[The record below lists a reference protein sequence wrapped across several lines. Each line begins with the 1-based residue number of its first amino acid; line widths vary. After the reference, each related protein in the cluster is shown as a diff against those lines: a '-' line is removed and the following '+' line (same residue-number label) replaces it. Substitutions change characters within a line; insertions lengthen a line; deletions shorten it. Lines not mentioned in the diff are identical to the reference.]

1 MNLLLVFVFAV
12 LFPAAHAL
20 NVWLFDFANINTN
33 VSLIYLPAFLRL
45 FNLLVMGPV
54 YGTLATL
61 LGGLILMAWLNE
73 PLGFGLLNIA
83 ASCSGPLVAMTGFRI
98 YFKRR
103 IQLNS
108 LKDLAVVTVAYAIC
122 NSLLHH
128 ATWLL
133 FDHEQL
139 LDASTS
145 FWMFIG
151 DLNGALFGAYL
162 FKASLDFLEKKALN
176 FQSLCSPKTQRNR
189 GQPNAKSSTDM
200 PRFSYP

>member
-1 MNLLLVFVFAV
+1 MNLFLVFVFAV

-20 NVWLFDFANINTN
+20 NAWLFDFANINTN

-73 PLGFGLLNIA
+73 PLGFALLNIA

-133 FDHEQL
+133 FDNEQL

-145 FWMFIG
+145 FWLFVG

-162 FKASLDFLEKKALN
+162 FKASLDLLEKRGFKFSEPL
-176 FQSLCSPKTQRNR
+176 LPKN
-189 GQPNAKSSTDM
+189 
-200 PRFSYP
+200 